1 LNKKTMGTI
10 EGMVFGRYRPEEL
23 NDIFSF
29 LSADEMGGLFAYLE
43 FREWQSAEVVMRIGD
58 PADFMGFLVEGKL
71 AVKMEG
77 IFPGKLILVA
87 VLERGSLVGETSVVG
102 GGCRHATVIATEKS
116 HLLILSRE
124 KMELLLAQAPAL
136 GLKFFR
142 RIIRVLGCRL
152 GKASDRLSQ
161 LL

>member
-1 LNKKTMGTI
+1 MGTV
-10 EGMVFGRYRPEEL
+10 EGMLFGRYRPEEL

-29 LSADEMGGLFAYLE
+29 LSAEEMGEFFAYLE
-43 FREWQSAEVVMRIGD
+43 FREWQPGKVVMKSGD
-58 PADFMGFLVEGKL
+58 PGDLMGFLVEGKL

-77 IFPGKLILVA
+77 IFPGKFILVA
-87 VLERGSLVGETSVVG
+87 VLERGSLVGEISVVEG
-102 GGCRHATVIATEKS
+102 GHRHATVVATEKS

-124 KMELLLAQAPAL
+124 NMELMLGQAPAL

-142 RIIRVLGCRL
+142 RIIHVLGHRL
-152 GKASDRLSQ
+152 GKASDRLSR

>member
-1 LNKKTMGTI
+1 MGTI
-10 EGMVFGRYRPEEL
+10 EGMLFGRYSPGEL
-23 NDIFSF
+23 NDIFAF
-29 LSADEMGGLFAYLE
+29 LSSEEMGELFAYLE
-43 FREWQSAEVVMRIGD
+43 FREWQSAEIVMKSGD

-77 IFPGKLILVA
+77 IFPGKFVLVA
-87 VLERGSLVGETSVVG
+87 LLERGSLVGEISVVEG
-102 GGCRHATVIATEKS
+102 GAARHATVVAVEKS

-124 KMELLLAQAPAL
+124 NMEMLLRQAPAL

-142 RIIRVLGCRL
+142 RIIHVLGHRL

>member
-1 LNKKTMGTI
+1 MGTI
-10 EGMVFGRYRPEEL
+10 EGLLFGRYRPEEL

-29 LSADEMGGLFAYLE
+29 LSAEEMGELFAYLE
-43 FREWQSAEVVMRIGD
+43 FREWQSTEIVMKNGD
-58 PADFMGFLVEGKL
+58 PGDFMGFLVEGKL

-77 IFPGKLILVA
+77 IFPGKPILVA
-87 VLERGSLVGETSVVG
+87 VFERGSLVGEISVVEG
-102 GGCRHATVIATEKS
+102 GHRHATVVATEKS

-124 KMELLLAQAPAL
+124 KMELMLGQAPAL

-142 RIIRVLGCRL
+142 RIIHVLGHRL
-152 GKASDRLSQ
+152 CKASDRLSR